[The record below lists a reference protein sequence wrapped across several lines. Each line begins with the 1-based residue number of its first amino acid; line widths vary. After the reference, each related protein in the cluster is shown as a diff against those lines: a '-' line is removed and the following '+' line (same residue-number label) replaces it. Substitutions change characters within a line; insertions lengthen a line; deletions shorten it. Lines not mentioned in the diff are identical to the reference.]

1 MRSPF
6 YYHDAKGKKKR
17 KKSKYRVPGVSEHDN
32 KVLATHDCRVG
43 DVIDFMLAL
52 WVIRKADEIEGG
64 LPPVLRAKMYAFI
77 VVDLAGGFV
86 PFFGDIFDAI
96 YKANSR
102 NAWLLEDY
110 LAKKAVA
117 EHEGPAH
124 VIDDIELGITGPPHE
139 AQQVHNPQKAQKHGK

>member
-1 MRSPF
+1 M
-6 YYHDAKGKKKR
+6 
-17 KKSKYRVPGVSEHDN
+17 
-32 KVLATHDCRVG
+32 
-43 DVIDFMLAL
+43 IDFMLAL
-52 WVIRKADEIEGG
+52 WVIRKADQIEGG

-117 EHEGPAH
+117 EQEGAAH
-124 VIDDIELGITGPPHE
+124 VTDDIELGITGPPHQP
-139 AQQVHNPQKAQKHGK
+139 QQAHNPQKGQKHRE

>member
-1 MRSPF
+1 
-6 YYHDAKGKKKR
+6 
-17 KKSKYRVPGVSEHDN
+17 
-32 KVLATHDCRVG
+32 
-43 DVIDFMLAL
+43 MLAL
-52 WVIRKADEIEGG
+52 WVIRKADQIEGG

-117 EHEGPAH
+117 EQEGAAH
-124 VIDDIELGITGPPHE
+124 VTDDIELGITGPP
-139 AQQVHNPQKAQKHGK
+139 QQQQHAHNPQKGQKHGK